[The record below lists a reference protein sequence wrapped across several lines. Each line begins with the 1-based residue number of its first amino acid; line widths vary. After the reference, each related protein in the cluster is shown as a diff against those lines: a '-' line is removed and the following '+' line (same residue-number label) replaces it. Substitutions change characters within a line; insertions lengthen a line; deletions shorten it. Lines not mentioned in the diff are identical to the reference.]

1 MGYGVGEVRE
11 KECMGERERERLKVG
26 GGIFT
31 KRQQRG
37 GRRGG
42 KEKKGQTRSK
52 NYLGKEGGSKEEVR
66 RKIPAEHC
74 CSLSGQPCARKAW
87 W

>member
-1 MGYGVGEVRE
+1 MRTLMPSLYLLLQGDVDAAAAILQVH
-11 KECMGERERERLKVG
+11 LPPLL
-26 GGIFT
+26 
-31 KRQQRG
+31 RG